1 MKNWV
6 ELELTGEA
14 RKVWLSKK
22 AKVEEEK
29 VRVKK
34 EKEDKKHKKDK
45 GAKLTKEEYLKQA
58 MMEKLVFGIS
68 NIAVKYCSNRVVS
81 FEIERQPK
89 PKKLKNWQPSR
100 KPRRYRPKIKRD
112 IYQNINYKFVPL

>member
-1 MKNWV
+1 MQTWV

-34 EKEDKKHKKDK
+34 EKEEKKHKKDK

-58 MMEKLVFGIS
+58 MMEKLVFSIS
-68 NIAVKYCSNRVVS
+68 NIAVKYCYNRVVS
-81 FEIERQPK
+81 
-89 PKKLKNWQPSR
+89 
-100 KPRRYRPKIKRD
+100 
-112 IYQNINYKFVPL
+112 

>member
-1 MKNWV
+1 MEMIHKC
-6 ELELTGEA
+6 
-14 RKVWLSKK
+14 S
-22 AKVEEEK
+22 
-29 VRVKK
+29 KK

-58 MMEKLVFGIS
+58 MMEKLVFSIS

-100 KPRRYRPKIKRD
+100 RPRRYRLKIKRV
-112 IYQNINYKFVPL
+112 IYQDINY

>member
-1 MKNWV
+1 M
-6 ELELTGEA
+6 
-14 RKVWLSKK
+14 VWMAKK

-58 MMEKLVFGIS
+58 MQEKLVA
-68 NIAVKYCSNRVVS
+68 NS
-81 FEIERQPK
+81 F
-89 PKKLKNWQPSR
+89 LPSR
-100 KPRRYRPKIKRD
+100 PIA
-112 IYQNINYKFVPL
+112 F

>member
-1 MKNWV
+1 M
-6 ELELTGEA
+6 A
-14 RKVWLSKK
+14 KK

-58 MMEKLVFGIS
+58 MHEKLVA
-68 NIAVKYCSNRVVS
+68 N
-81 FEIERQPK
+81 
-89 PKKLKNWQPSR
+89 
-100 KPRRYRPKIKRD
+100 
-112 IYQNINYKFVPL
+112 

>member
-1 MKNWV
+1 
-6 ELELTGEA
+6 LTGEA
-14 RKVWLSKK
+14 KKIWMAKK

-58 MMEKLVFGIS
+58 MHEKLVA
-68 NIAVKYCSNRVVS
+68 NS
-81 FEIERQPK
+81 F
-89 PKKLKNWQPSR
+89 LPSR
-100 KPRRYRPKIKRD
+100 PI
-112 IYQNINYKFVPL
+112 IF